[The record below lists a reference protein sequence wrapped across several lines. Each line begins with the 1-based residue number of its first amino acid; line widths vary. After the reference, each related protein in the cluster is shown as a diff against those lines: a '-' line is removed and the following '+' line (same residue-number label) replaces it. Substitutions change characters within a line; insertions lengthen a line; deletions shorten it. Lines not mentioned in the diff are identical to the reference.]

1 MHDDSMNKMKYI
13 APEIEILEL
22 ELELML
28 VLSAEGD
35 AEIDIGEG
43 EASEDF
49 EVLAD
54 KRRGTWGNLW
64 CDPEPPI

>member
-1 MHDDSMNKMKYI
+1 MNKMKYI
-13 APEIEILEL
+13 APEVEIVEL

-28 VLSAEGD
+28 ILSAEGD
-35 AEIDIGEG
+35 AEVEITDK
-43 EASEDF
+43 EASDDF

-54 KRRGTWGNLW
+54 KRRGTWGDLW